1 MIDGYWYVNKW
12 LSDDS
17 TSVLEYYE
25 LIRITIKVL
34 LMMELHYKYSHQYR
48 DTDKWCHM
56 YCMVGAEFMWLNQ
69 INQYGSDIETIYM
82 RSGIEKCFILS
93 CQKYIKVGEVCIY
106 DQLII
111 IKQVSINAWRFT
123 VNPSW

>member
-12 LSDDS
+12 LYDDS

-48 DTDKWCHM
+48 DTDKWSHM

-69 INQYGSDIETIYM
+69 INQYSSDIGTIYM
-82 RSGIEKCFILS
+82 RSG
-93 CQKYIKVGEVCIY
+93 
-106 DQLII
+106 
-111 IKQVSINAWRFT
+111 WRKIFLFLFYFSKNT
-123 VNPSW
+123 